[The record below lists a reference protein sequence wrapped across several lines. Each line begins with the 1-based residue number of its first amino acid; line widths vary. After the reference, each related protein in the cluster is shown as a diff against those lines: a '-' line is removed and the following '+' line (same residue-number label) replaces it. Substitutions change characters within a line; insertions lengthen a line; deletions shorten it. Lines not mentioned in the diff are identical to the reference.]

1 MVTDSEIIWEKVC
14 YLIENSGLSLSEL
27 VDKSDVPRT
36 TIIRFKKGET
46 KSPGF
51 LQLCQI
57 IVACGGSV
65 DEILEID
72 TDRKVIST
80 PTNTEYTWQLKEDLR
95 YERKQ
100 KQFWIVM
107 FVCIVAFDL
116 GIFLFDILNPTMGYI
131 RYTQQAAFKGQTSFM
146 LLSIILKLKS
156 IL

>member
-14 YLIENSGLSLSEL
+14 YLIENSGLSISEL
-27 VDKSDVPRT
+27 VAKSDVPRT

-65 DEILEID
+65 DEILEIE
-72 TDRKVIST
+72 TDQNTIGT
-80 PTNTEYTWQLKEDLR
+80 PTNTEHVWQLKEDLR

-100 KQFWIVM
+100 KQFWIIA
-107 FVCIVAFDL
+107 FVCVVAFDL
-116 GIFLFDILNPTMGYI
+116 GIFLFDMLNPTMGYI
-131 RYTQQAAFKGQTSFM
+131 RYTRQAAFIGQTSFV
-146 LLSIILKLKS
+146 LLSIMLKLKS